1 MPYVYVLCCKIN
13 VTCVLLQEQKE
24 SIFAKEDQ
32 ARRDAQ
38 DDSDDESAISRTQSE
53 LQEVTK
59 VGCKICRYHLKVA
72 LLLPVLTIVTVFAVA
87 LHLAWH

>member
-1 MPYVYVLCCKIN
+1 M
-13 VTCVLLQEQKE
+13 LQEQKE
-24 SIFAKEDQ
+24 SIFAKEDH

-59 VGCKICRYHLKVA
+59 VGCTNTRFTGCIAAACVINHTRACCFHLR
-72 LLLPVLTIVTVFAVA
+72 LT
-87 LHLAWH
+87 WD